1 MPYVDGRSVLRWYV
15 ALKRGVPFEQ
25 ERSVLNVP
33 FPVEDL
39 FTVESKRVVKT
50 SVLYRFYSFRFQQ
63 ISNEGFN

>member
-1 MPYVDGRSVLRWYV
+1 MLRWNV

-39 FTVESKRVVKT
+39 FTVERKGIVKT
-50 SVLYRFYSFRFQQ
+50 SV
-63 ISNEGFN
+63 